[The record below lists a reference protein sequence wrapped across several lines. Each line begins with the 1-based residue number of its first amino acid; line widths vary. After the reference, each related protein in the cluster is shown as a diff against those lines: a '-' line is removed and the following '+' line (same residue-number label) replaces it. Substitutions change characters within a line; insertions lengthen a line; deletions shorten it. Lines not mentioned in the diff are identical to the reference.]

1 MKEIVRFFIPD
12 NIPKD
17 VESQRKAKLTVGVL
31 LIVAYFNLNYI
42 VISYLIHYP
51 GGLLSQI
58 PLFIVSI
65 VSLLLYKYKFPP
77 KIIYPVYFSFCSV
90 AIAITVFYS
99 GGYHSILFPWLASTP
114 IVAVLVWSKK
124 HSVFSLFV
132 VLVLELV
139 FFYLY
144 QSDYDFPNQIDPS
157 IQKIFYLACNLG
169 LVLIL
174 YWIAIVFENAK
185 DSALESLQ
193 ERNHELAIE
202 KQKSEDLLLNILPTK
217 VAEELKEKGSSEAK
231 LFADVTIMFIDF
243 VGFTNITEQMGPRE
257 LVSEI
262 DYCFKNFDVII
273 SKFGLEKIKT
283 VGDAYIAAGGLPER
297 SDSHA
302 LDIVKAAI
310 AICEFMEEY
319 QEQRLEKEA
328 VYFEHRI
335 GIHSGSVVAGIVG
348 IKKFAYDIW
357 GDAVNT
363 AARMEQSSEP
373 GRINISKATYDLVK
387 DHFEFQH
394 RGKVQAKNKGTLD
407 MYFLLPTK
415 HSAAAQVSP

>member
-1 MKEIVRFFIPD
+1 MNKIAGFFIPD

-42 VISYLIHYP
+42 VISYLINYP
-51 GGLLSQI
+51 GGLLSQD
-58 PLFIVSI
+58 PLLTVSI
-65 VSLLLYKYKFPP
+65 VSLFLYKYKFPP
-77 KIIYPVYFSFCSV
+77 KIIYPVYFLFCSI

-99 GGYHSILFPWLASTP
+99 GGYNSILFPWLASTP

-124 HSVFSLFV
+124 HSIFSLFV
-132 VLVLELV
+132 VLVLEFI

-157 IQKIFYLACNLG
+157 IQKVFYLTCNLG

-185 DSALESLQ
+185 DSALRTLQ
-193 ERNHELAIE
+193 ERNNELAIE
-202 KQKSEDLLLNILPTK
+202 KEKSETLLLNILPIK
-217 VAEELKEKGSSEAK
+217 VATELKEKGSSEAK
-231 LFADVTIMFIDF
+231 LFTDVTIIFIDF
-243 VGFTNITEQMGPRE
+243 VGFTNVTERMSPKE

-262 DYCFKNFDVII
+262 DYCFKNFDLII
-273 SKFGLEKIKT
+273 SNFGLEKIKT
-283 VGDAYIAAGGLPER
+283 VGDAYIAAAGLPEF
-297 SDSHA
+297 SDAHA
-302 LDIVKAAI
+302 LNTVKAAI

-319 QEQRLEKEA
+319 KKQRLKTDA

-363 AARMEQSSEP
+363 AARMEQNSEP

-387 DHFEFQH
+387 TDFEFQH
-394 RGKVQAKNKGTLD
+394 RGKVKAKNKGTLD
-407 MYFLLPTK
+407 MYFLISTNFDP
-415 HSAAAQVSP
+415 AQVSC